1 MPILAEARPFLGRQ
15 IGEGFDRVFFVM
27 TEPSTLFSSPTAPRL
42 SKSKFLAGLQCL
54 KRVYLEVHHPQLASP
69 PDAST
74 QAMLDMGIEIGE
86 LARSLFP
93 GGVNI
98 GESHRQREAA
108 LARTISVIND
118 LTVPAIFEGAFEH
131 DGVLVRVDILHR
143 IEGEPGGRHAW
154 RLIEV
159 KSSSRVKDVHL
170 DDLAIQRYVL
180 QGGGIHVTTM
190 CLMHINTQ
198 YLYQGGDIDLQA
210 LFTLEDVSQAVTER
224 GLLVPDRLAAMKSA
238 VMQSEAPSVQPDRH
252 CHTPYECPFWAHC
265 TTDKPP
271 RWVYHLPGS
280 KQTVSQLI
288 EQGISTID
296 EIPDGTK
303 LSLVQRRVKDN
314 VEWISP
320 KLRAVLESVQYPVH
334 HLDFETVMLAIPR
347 FPSTRPY
354 QALPVQWS
362 NHIERETGE
371 VAHQEFLH
379 TDASDPRKVLVESL
393 IDSLGN
399 EGSICVYS
407 HYEQSI
413 LEQLMEV
420 LPSFRPALTNIVSRL
435 WDLHQAVYGY
445 YYHPGFGGSYSLKF
459 VLPALIP
466 SLGYDDLEI
475 KEGGQ
480 AASEYYKMVFLETD
494 WIERAKIEEALREY
508 CKHDTL
514 AMVELR
520 RALKEKAR
528 LA

>member
-1 MPILAEARPFLGRQ
+1 
-15 IGEGFDRVFFVM
+15 M

-74 QAMLDMGIEIGE
+74 QAMLDMGNEIGE
-86 LARSLFP
+86 LARDLFP
-93 GGVNI
+93 GGVFI
-98 GESHRQREAA
+98 EESHRQREAA
-108 LARTISVIND
+108 LARTASVMRD
-118 LTVPAIFEGAFEH
+118 RTVPAIFEGAFEH
-131 DGVLVRVDILHR
+131 DGVVVRVDILQR
-143 IEGEPGGRHAW
+143 LESEAGEREDW

-180 QGGGIHVTTM
+180 QGAGAPVSST
-190 CLMHINTQ
+190 CLLHINTQ

-210 LFTLEDVSQAVTER
+210 LFSMEDVSQAVAER
-224 GLLVPDRLAAMKSA
+224 GLLVPDRLAAMKGVVA
-238 VMQSEAPSVQPDRH
+238 QSEAPWVEPDRH
-252 CHTPYECPFWAHC
+252 CHIPYECPFWTHC
-265 TTDKPP
+265 TTGKPS
-271 RWVYHLPGS
+271 RWVYYLPGS
-280 KQTVSQLI
+280 KQVVSQLI
-288 EQGISTID
+288 EQGIASID

-303 LSLVQRRVKDN
+303 LSQVQRRVKDN

-320 KLRAVLESVQYPVH
+320 KLHAVLESVQYPVH

-362 NHIERETGE
+362 NHIEAESGE
-371 VAHQEFLH
+371 LHHEEFLH
-379 TDASDPRKVLVESL
+379 GEASDPRRRLAEAL
-393 IDSLGN
+393 IKSLG
-399 EGSICVYS
+399 EQGHICVYS
-407 HYEQSI
+407 SYERSV
-413 LEQLMEV
+413 LEQLAEA
-420 LPSFRPALTNIVSRL
+420 LPHWRPELKQIIARI
-435 WDLHQAVYGY
+435 WDLYEVIKEH
-445 YYHPGFGGSYSLKF
+445 YYHPEFLGRYKIKD
-459 VLPALIP
+459 VLPAVVP
-466 SLGYDDLEI
+466 SLGYDDLMI

-480 AASEYYKMVFLETD
+480 AATEYYRMVFLEMN

-508 CKHDTL
+508 CKRDTL

-520 RALKEKAR
+520 RALKEKAK